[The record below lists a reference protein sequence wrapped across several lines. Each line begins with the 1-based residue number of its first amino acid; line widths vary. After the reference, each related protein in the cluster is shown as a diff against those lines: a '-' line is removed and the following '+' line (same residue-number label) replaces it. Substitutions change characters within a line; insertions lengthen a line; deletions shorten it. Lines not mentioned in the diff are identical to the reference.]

1 MNYDLGG
8 TLFIVFFVALG
19 LSVSF
24 LRGRRIDYQEAG

>member
-19 LSVSF
+19 PSVSF
-24 LRGRRIDYQEAG
+24 WRGRNADADQLR